1 MIYIKTFQNS
11 CCSVFLSTGGKYL
24 CIIFCDFKVTVIIY
38 MYNISCLIGQY
49 VVSHLN
55 SNEIIVNKINKITCK
70 LNKKSRKLR

>member
-1 MIYIKTFQNS
+1 MIYIKTFQNN

-24 CIIFCDFKVTVIIY
+24 WVIFCDFKVTVIID

-70 LNKKSRKLR
+70 LNKNQEN